1 MNRICTTTWWVFIV
15 LTAILA
21 VAGSRS
27 QTRPAQPAKD
37 PPDAARSGMMSVTD
51 FLPRG
56 YSTDGSVSY
65 QADIQKAIDTYHQN
79 EIRFVRDFK
88 GKQIAFTWNFKRANT
103 FGDHVSVD
111 FGGGD
116 SEVTCRHIDQK
127 TQELMVEWNR
137 GQWASVEGTIDDAG
151 YETLYLKNCVINVA
165 EKR

>member
-1 MNRICTTTWWVFIV
+1 MEKALLIGTAM
-15 LTAILA
+15 LTLSASAFAFECL
-21 VAGSRS
+21 GP
-27 QTRPAQPAKD
+27 T
-37 PPDAARSGMMSVTD
+37 
-51 FLPRG
+51 
-56 YSTDGSVSY
+56 
-65 QADIQKAIDTYHQN
+65 DIQKAIDTYHQN

-127 TQELMVEWNR
+127 TQDLMVEWNR

-151 YETLYLKNCVINVA
+151 YETLYLKNCVISIA
-165 EKR
+165 EKK

>member
-1 MNRICTTTWWVFIV
+1 MKKLLFATASM
-15 LTAILA
+15 LTLSASAFALECL
-21 VAGSRS
+21 G
-27 QTRPAQPAKD
+27 P
-37 PPDAARSGMMSVTD
+37 TD
-51 FLPRG
+51 
-56 YSTDGSVSY
+56 
-65 QADIQKAIDTYHQN
+65 IEKAIDTYKKN